1 MYNPIGHYICNASSA
16 KYNLEIYVQC
26 ITDKN
31 NIICPFTV
39 LAKGGPYNFL
49 VFKFPTVERS
59 DRKDLLSSSWL
70 TLFFY
75 LNAPLPCS
83 PLLKFYYYC
92 DDPQSQKLSL
102 PTVHWGG
109 CQNFL
114 FRHLTNWKTAKAISQ
129 LMFQSKQCAIE
140 FLIQSYFESWNT
152 VFHRW
157 H

>member
-1 MYNPIGHYICNASSA
+1 MKHNIA
-16 KYNLEIYVQC
+16 KDSVPGK
-26 ITDKN
+26 KN
-31 NIICPFTV
+31 IECPLTL
-39 LAKGGPYNFL
+39 LANGGPYDFL
-49 VFKFPTVERS
+49 VFNFPTVERS

-75 LNAPLPCS
+75 LNGPFPCS
-83 PLLKFYYYC
+83 RPFEIHPKLWPWWEDEKNYYC
-92 DDPQSQKLSL
+92 DDHQLQKLTL
-102 PTVHWGG
+102 ATVNWSG

-140 FLIQSYFESWNT
+140 FLFQSYFDSWNT